1 MPDGFIGRSMVRRE
15 DERFLLG
22 RGRYANDIVPKD
34 VLHLHVVRS
43 PHAHA
48 ALRRIETAEAAAMA
62 GVRGVYVG
70 SDLAA
75 DGLGPMPCVAAIATV
90 KPLIVPP
97 RWAVAIERVHH
108 VGEPVAFVVAETAN
122 AARDAA
128 EAVLVD
134 YQALPAIVDGARAVA
149 GGAPQIWPQ
158 APGNLAF
165 QAQKG
170 DRAAVEQAM
179 AGAAHVIE
187 TALLNNRVVVA
198 PIEPRAGIATYDA
211 PADSFSL
218 EFTGQGMHG
227 IRRQLAEHIF
237 KMPAERIRLSAPD
250 VGGGFGMKNF
260 LYPEWIMLLW
270 AARKLGRQVAW
281 CADRGEDFVGAIQG
295 RDVRSRT
302 RLALDRD
309 GRFLALDVALLA
321 DLGAYASSFG
331 PAISANSA
339 STAMGGGYAI
349 PAIFMD
355 VRGAFTNATP
365 VDAYRGA
372 GKPEANYLIERTID
386 AAARALAIDPFELR
400 RRNLI
405 TAFPYRTALGQTIDG
420 GRFAANLAEARKLAD
435 LAGFVQRRRDSEM
448 RGCLRGLGIACFL
461 ETSRGT
467 PTEGAEIR
475 FEPDG
480 RIAVIVGTESNGQG
494 HETAYAQIAA
504 DRFGLPVE
512 TFRYVQADTG
522 EVRTGNGHGGARS
535 MHMGGG
541 AVMCAIDE
549 VLGKARKLA
558 AHLLQASP
566 DELQFAE
573 GQFSVRGSARSI
585 SIQAL
590 AQNARDVRDLPEGMS
605 PGLDTHAMNM
615 SDIITFPNGSHVAEV
630 EIDRDTG
637 QVAVARYIAVDDY
650 GRLINPMLTEGQVQG
665 GLAQGIGQA
674 LLERT
679 VYDPESGQ
687 LLSASFMDYAIP
699 RASDLPALEVHLL
712 GEPTKVNALGVKGS
726 GQAGCMAAPQT
737 IMHAILDALST
748 LGIEHLDMPATPE
761 RVWQA
766 IHAATH
772 GATTER

>member
-1 MPDGFIGRSMVRRE
+1 
-15 DERFLLG
+15 
-22 RGRYANDIVPKD
+22 
-34 VLHLHVVRS
+34 
-43 PHAHA
+43 
-48 ALRRIETAEAAAMA
+48 
-62 GVRGVYVG
+62 
-70 SDLAA
+70 
-75 DGLGPMPCVAAIATV
+75 
-90 KPLIVPP
+90 
-97 RWAVAIERVHH
+97 
-108 VGEPVAFVVAETAN
+108 
-122 AARDAA
+122 
-128 EAVLVD
+128 VLVD

-522 EVRTGNGHGGARS
+522 EVRSGNGHGGARS